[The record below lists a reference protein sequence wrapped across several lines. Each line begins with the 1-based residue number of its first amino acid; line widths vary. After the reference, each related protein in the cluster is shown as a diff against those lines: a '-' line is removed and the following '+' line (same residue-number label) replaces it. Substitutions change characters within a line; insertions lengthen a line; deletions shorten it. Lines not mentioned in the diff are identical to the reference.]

1 MNPADFLTEQIKAI
15 PPSGIRKFF
24 DLAAEMDDVL
34 SLSIG
39 EPDFSTPMSFCEAA
53 IQSLREGKTAYSA
66 NMGMIELRQEISKY
80 LEKLTN
86 NKYDP
91 KSEILVTVGG
101 SEAVDIA
108 FRAIIE
114 NGDEVLIPEPAFVA
128 YRPCVELTGGV
139 AVPMPLSFEDGFKV
153 TPEVVEKYVTPKT
166 KAILLNFPGNPTGVV
181 MEKDELEAL
190 AKVCIKH
197 NLCVISDEIYA
208 ELVYGQKHY
217 SISSFEGMRDRTIV
231 ISGVSKAFAMT
242 GWRLGYLAAPK
253 EMMTGIAK
261 IHQFALMCAPTMSQY
276 AALEA
281 FKTGEGEVKKMCDE
295 YNKRREYIVKRL
307 RGMGLEIFEPKGAFY
322 AFPCIKS
329 TGMTSGEFCE
339 GLLNAEHVAVVP
351 GTAFGECG
359 EGFIRISYAA
369 SMDTIEKAMDKMEKF
384 IKANKK

>member
-53 IQSLREGKTAYSA
+53 MESLRQGKTAYSA

-80 LEKLTN
+80 LEKLTGN
-86 NKYDP
+86 QYDA

-108 FRAIIE
+108 FRAILE
-114 NGDEVLIPEPAFVA
+114 DGDEVLIPEPAFVA

-139 AVPMPLSFEDGFKV
+139 AVGMPLSFEDGFKV
-153 TPEVVEKYVTPKT
+153 TPEIVEKYVTPKT

-181 MEKDELEAL
+181 MEKEELEAL
-190 AKVCIKH
+190 AQVCIKH
-197 NLCVISDEIYA
+197 NLCVVSDEIYA
-208 ELVYGQKHY
+208 ELVYGQPHY
-217 SISSFEGMRDRTIV
+217 SIASFEGMRERTIV

-242 GWRLGYLAAPK
+242 GWRLGYMAAPK
-253 EMMTGIAK
+253 EMMGGIAK
-261 IHQFALMCAPTMSQY
+261 IHQFALMCAPTVSQY

-281 FKTGEGEVKKMCDE
+281 FKNGADEVAKMCAE
-295 YNKRREYIVKRL
+295 YNKRREYIVGRL
-307 RGMGLEIFEPKGAFY
+307 RGMDLEISEPKGAFY

-339 GLLNAEHVAVVP
+339 GLLHAEHVAVVP

-369 SMDTIEKAMDKMEKF
+369 SMDTIEKAMDKMEKY
-384 IKANKK
+384 INSLK

>member
-53 IQSLREGKTAYSA
+53 MESLRQGKTAYSA

-80 LEKLTN
+80 LEKLTGN
-86 NKYDP
+86 QYDA

-108 FRAIIE
+108 FRAILE
-114 NGDEVLIPEPAFVA
+114 DGDEVLIPEPAFVA

-139 AVPMPLSFEDGFKV
+139 AVGMPLSFEDGFKV
-153 TPEVVEKYVTPKT
+153 TPEIVEKYVTPKT

-181 MEKDELEAL
+181 MEKEELEAL
-190 AKVCIKH
+190 AQVCIKH
-197 NLCVISDEIYA
+197 NLCVVSDEIYA
-208 ELVYGQKHY
+208 ELVYGQPHY
-217 SISSFEGMRDRTIV
+217 SIASFEGMRERTIV

-242 GWRLGYLAAPK
+242 GWRLGYMAAPK
-253 EMMTGIAK
+253 EMMGGIAK
-261 IHQFALMCAPTMSQY
+261 IHQFALMCAPTVSQY

-281 FKTGEGEVKKMCDE
+281 FKNGADEVAKMCAE
-295 YNKRREYIVKRL
+295 YNKRREYIVGRL
-307 RGMGLEIFEPKGAFY
+307 RGMGLEISEPKGAFY

-339 GLLNAEHVAVVP
+339 GLLHAEHVAVVP

-369 SMDTIEKAMDKMEKF
+369 SMDTIEKAMDKMEKY
-384 IKANKK
+384 INSLK

>member
-39 EPDFSTPMSFCEAA
+39 EPDFSTPMSFCEAG
-53 IQSLREGKTAYSA
+53 IKSLREGKTAYSA

-80 LEKLTN
+80 LENLTG
-86 NKYDP
+86 NKYDA

-108 FRAIIE
+108 FRAIVE

-261 IHQFALMCAPTMSQY
+261 IHQFALMCAPTVSQY
-276 AALEA
+276 AAVEA
-281 FKTGEGEVKKMCDE
+281 FKNGADEVKKMCDE
-295 YNKRREYIVKRL
+295 YNKRRQYIVKRL

>member
-53 IQSLREGKTAYSA
+53 IESLKEGKTAYSA

-80 LEKLTN
+80 LERLTG
-86 NKYDP
+86 NKYDA

-101 SEAVDIA
+101 SEAVDIS
-108 FRAIIE
+108 FRAIVE
-114 NGDEVLIPEPAFVA
+114 DGDEVIIPEPAFVA

-139 AVPMPLSFEDGFKV
+139 AVSMPLSFEDGFKIDAKK
-153 TPEVVEKYVTPKT
+153 VEQYITPKT

-190 AKVCIKH
+190 AEVCVKH
-197 NLCVISDEIYA
+197 NLCVVSDEIYA
-208 ELVYGQKHY
+208 ELVYGQKHT
-217 SISSFEGMRDRTIV
+217 SIASFPGMRERTIV

-242 GWRLGYLAAPK
+242 GWRLGYLAAPA
-253 EMMTGIAK
+253 EMVKGIAK
-261 IHQFALMCAPTMSQY
+261 VHQFALMCAPTMSQY

-281 FKTGEGEVKKMCDE
+281 FKHGEPEVKKMTEE
-295 YNKRREYIVKRL
+295 YDRRRQYIVKRL
-307 RGMGLEIFEPKGAFY
+307 RGMGLEISEPKGAFY

-329 TGMTSGEFCE
+329 TGMTSAEFCE

-351 GTAFGECG
+351 GTAFGDCG

-369 SMDTIEKAMDKMEKF
+369 SMDTIEKAMDKMEKY
-384 IKANKK
+384 INSLKK

>member
-53 IQSLREGKTAYSA
+53 MESLRQGKTAYSA

-80 LEKLTN
+80 LEKLTGN
-86 NKYDP
+86 QYDA

-108 FRAIIE
+108 FRAILE
-114 NGDEVLIPEPAFVA
+114 DGDEVLIPEPAFVA

-139 AVPMPLSFEDGFKV
+139 AVGMPLSFEDGFKV
-153 TPEVVEKYVTPKT
+153 TPEIVEKYVTPKT

-190 AKVCIKH
+190 AQVCIKH
-197 NLCVISDEIYA
+197 NLCVVSDEIYA
-208 ELVYGQKHY
+208 ELVYGQPHY
-217 SISSFEGMRDRTIV
+217 SIASFEGMRERTIV

-242 GWRLGYLAAPK
+242 GWRLGYMAAPK
-253 EMMTGIAK
+253 EMMGGIAK
-261 IHQFALMCAPTMSQY
+261 IHQFALMCAPTVSQY

-281 FKTGEGEVKKMCDE
+281 FKNGADEVAKMCAE
-295 YNKRREYIVKRL
+295 YNKRREYIVGRL
-307 RGMGLEIFEPKGAFY
+307 RGMGLEISEPKGAFY

-339 GLLNAEHVAVVP
+339 GLLHAEHVAVVP

-369 SMDTIEKAMDKMEKF
+369 SMDTIEKAMDKMEKY
-384 IKANKK
+384 INSLK

>member
-53 IQSLREGKTAYSA
+53 MESLRQGKTAYSA

-80 LEKLTN
+80 LEKITG

-108 FRAIIE
+108 FRAILE
-114 NGDEVLIPEPAFVA
+114 QGDEVLIPEPAFVA

-139 AVPMPLSFEDGFKV
+139 AVGMPLSFEDGFKV
-153 TPEVVEKYVTPKT
+153 TPEIVEKYVTPKT

-181 MEKDELEAL
+181 MEKEDLEAL
-190 AKVCIKH
+190 AEVCKKH
-197 NLCVISDEIYA
+197 NLCVVSDEIYA
-208 ELVYGQKHY
+208 ELVYGQPHY
-217 SISSFEGMRDRTIV
+217 SIASFEGMQERTIV

-242 GWRLGYLAAPK
+242 GWRLGYMAAPK
-253 EMMTGIAK
+253 EMMGGIAK
-261 IHQFALMCAPTMSQY
+261 IHQFALMCAPTVSQY

-281 FKTGEGEVKKMCDE
+281 FKNGQPEVDKMCAE
-295 YNKRREYIVKRL
+295 YNKRREYIVGRL

-369 SMDTIEKAMDKMEKF
+369 SMETIEKAMDKMEKY
-384 IKANKK
+384 IKSLK

>member
-24 DLAAEMDDVL
+24 DLAAEMDDVI

-39 EPDFSTPMSFCEAA
+39 EPDFSTPMPFCEAA

-80 LEKLTN
+80 LEGLTGN
-86 NKYDP
+86 TYDP
-91 KSEILVTVGG
+91 KGEILVTVGG

-108 FRAIIE
+108 FRAILE
-114 NGDEVLIPEPAFVA
+114 NGDEVIIPEPAFVA

-139 AVPMPLSFEDGFKV
+139 AVSMPLSFEDGFKV
-153 TPEVVEKYVTPKT
+153 DPAKVEQYITPKT
-166 KAILLNFPGNPTGVV
+166 KAILLNFPGNPTGVI
-181 MEKDELEAL
+181 MEKEDLEQL
-190 AKVCIKH
+190 AKICVKH

-208 ELVYGQKHY
+208 ELVYGQKHC
-217 SISSFEGMRDRTIV
+217 SISSFEGMRERTIV

-253 EMMTGIAK
+253 EMMVGIAK

-281 FKTGEGEVKKMCDE
+281 FRNGADEVRKMCAE
-295 YNKRREYIVKRL
+295 YDRRRQYIVKRL
-307 RGMGLEIFEPKGAFY
+307 RGMGLEISEPKGAFY

-329 TGMTSGEFCE
+329 TGMTSAEFCE

-359 EGFIRISYAA
+359 EGFVRISYAA
-369 SMDTIEKAMDKMEKF
+369 SMENIELAMDKMEHY
-384 IKANKK
+384 INSLKK